1 MGCGTQELAEQAPKH
16 TEVWAVDTACIVP
29 MFLPRP
35 YQKAYAYRSA
45 TAAMRRE
52 RMAGL
57 PYPAKPHDGEQ
68 IYGQHHGSKLESQS
82 LPSGLA
88 NIATV

>member
-1 MGCGTQELAEQAPKH
+1 MQELAEQAPKH
-16 TEVWAVDTACIVP
+16 TDVWAVDTACIVP

-68 IYGQHHGSKLESQS
+68 ICWQHQCRSQNMQS
-82 LPSGLA
+82 VQSGPA
-88 NIATV
+88 KTSMV